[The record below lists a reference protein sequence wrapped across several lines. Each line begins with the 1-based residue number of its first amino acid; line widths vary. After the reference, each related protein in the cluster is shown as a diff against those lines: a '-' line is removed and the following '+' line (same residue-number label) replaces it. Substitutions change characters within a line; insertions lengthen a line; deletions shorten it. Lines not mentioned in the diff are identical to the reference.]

1 MIVCIYVVSQVGSLI
16 VVELPQT
23 SHVACLTIL
32 LIWKDISFI
41 SVVRFLLFIFNEL
54 SFISTFMV

>member
-1 MIVCIYVVSQVGSLI
+1 MCIYAVSQVGILI
-16 VVELPQT
+16 VVELRQT
-23 SHVACLTIL
+23 LHVACLTIL

-54 SFISTFMV
+54 SSISTFMV